1 MSKKCELC
9 QSELPLDGCEICNWL
24 PRINKDIEEDVKNTL
39 DYNKKLPTWKN
50 IKYWKHYIKPYWS
63 CDLCWKYHSWRCDT

>member
-1 MSKKCELC
+1 MTEKCDLC

-24 PRINKDIEEDVKNTL
+24 PRINKDIKQDVKNIL
-39 DYNKKLPTWKN
+39 DPDKKPPIT
-50 IKYWKHYIKPYWS
+50 YWRHYIKRYWL